1 MISDALA
8 AFRFVRGAHR
18 APGAADHAFVA
29 RVKDEANSL
38 RKLADQ
44 RLSLRLLDD
53 LATRSNPRA
62 RNDANGLTPIFA
74 RVIEA
79 ARRGL
84 GIELRDGQILSG
96 LALARG
102 ALVEL
107 ATGEGKTFA
116 ILFPACVGALSG
128 RGTHIMTV
136 NAYLA
141 ERDHDWLA
149 SVYRLL
155 GVTLGLLRAED
166 DVTTKRAAYARD
178 VTYGPGYE
186 FGFDYLRERLAEGER
201 RSLPLGEAFRRRL
214 RDLPLVDGA
223 PARVR
228 RGTAIVDEADSVM
241 IDEATTPLALAVES
255 GRPAPNAD
263 VHRAALAVADRLEF
277 DRHYRIDA
285 GEQTLS
291 LTRLGREQVARWSGE
306 IPKRGL
312 ERAWTAY
319 IEQSLRARWLVRP
332 DIHYLISEGRVQHV
346 DSNTGRVFADRSWRE
361 GLEQAIQ
368 AREGL
373 TITAE
378 TRSLASITRQRYFR
392 VYERLCGLT
401 GTARGTEPEMNAIYG
416 MEIVVIPPHRP
427 CLREALPTLAFPTRE
442 AKERAVIAEI
452 MGQSRSGRP
461 LLIGTTTIEA
471 SERLARKLTERQVS
485 FRLLNGK
492 RPADEAALV
501 ASAGQ
506 RGVITL
512 ATNMAG
518 RGTDITLGPGV
529 VEMGGLHVIA
539 SEPHA
544 STRVDRQLM
553 GRAARQGDPGS
564 CRMFV
569 SAEDD
574 LLAREAPALAK
585 RIRRLAPESGLAHDD
600 FSRALVALQRRHERA
615 QAVLRR
621 RLFEHDDWLA
631 SAHDDW
637 LTRET
642 DGGN

>member
-1 MISDALA
+1 MIRCRCPACQEGLWVPEDDAGSTLNCPRCGHT
-8 AFRFVRGAHR
+8 FH
-18 APGAADHAFVA
+18 APGVPA
-29 RVKDEANSL
+29 RV
-38 RKLADQ
+38 
-44 RLSLRLLDD
+44 LDD
-53 LATRSNPRA
+53 APPVKVRKEYDDDEVYGVANERRRKRPPRPDVAGEA
-62 RNDANGLTPIFA
+62 RERRRRRPVTAP
-74 RVIEA
+74 
-79 ARRGL
+79 RRGL
-84 GIELRDGQILSG
+84 FWWG
-96 LALARG
+96 LG
-102 ALVEL
+102 AAAV
-107 ATGEGKTFA
+107 
-116 ILFPACVGALSG
+116 
-128 RGTHIMTV
+128 
-136 NAYLA
+136 
-141 ERDHDWLA
+141 
-149 SVYRLL
+149 L
-155 GVTLGLLRAED
+155 G
-166 DVTTKRAAYARD
+166 
-178 VTYGPGYE
+178 
-186 FGFDYLRERLAEGER
+186 
-201 RSLPLGEAFRRRL
+201 
-214 RDLPLVDGA
+214 
-223 PARVR
+223 
-228 RGTAIVDEADSVM
+228 
-241 IDEATTPLALAVES
+241 
-255 GRPAPNAD
+255 
-263 VHRAALAVADRLEF
+263 AALAVADRLEF